1 MGTES
6 TLLMSKVDFREDLQV
21 DHKTAERW
29 LKALE
34 NMYVCFRVTPYG
46 PPRVRAVKKERKLKL
61 G

>member
-1 MGTES
+1 
-6 TLLMSKVDFREDLQV
+6 MSKVDFREDLQV